1 MYALL
6 LDEHVTDHLLSKIHD
21 EKLRNDVK
29 SVFIPRERLV
39 IGEAVGKG
47 SICCSNLHLEK
58 ANFYIYG
65 MKPVGLND
73 TGKKYKTAESYLIRI
88 LNF

>member
-1 MYALL
+1 MYSLF

-47 SICCSNLHLEK
+47 NRCCSNQQLNV
-58 ANFYIYG
+58 ANFYIY
-65 MKPVGLND
+65 
-73 TGKKYKTAESYLIRI
+73 
-88 LNF
+88 

>member
-1 MYALL
+1 M
-6 LDEHVTDHLLSKIHD
+6 TDHLLSKIHD

-47 SICCSNLHLEK
+47 NICCSNLQLDI
-58 ANFYIYG
+58 AIFYIC
-65 MKPVGLND
+65 
-73 TGKKYKTAESYLIRI
+73 
-88 LNF
+88 